1 MASEPNYK
9 STLFI
14 TLGGTI
20 TGLGN
25 ALLANDVL
33 RTCYLAAVGA
43 LVSFLVTVILKKVFG
58 KWMK

>member
-1 MASEPNYK
+1 MASDPSYK

-25 ALLANDVL
+25 ALLANDL
-33 RTCYLAAVGA
+33 IRTCYLAAAGA
-43 LVSFLVTVILKKVFG
+43 LVSFLVTVVLKKVLR

>member
-1 MASEPNYK
+1 MASDPSYK

-25 ALLANDVL
+25 ALLASDFL

-43 LVSFLVTVILKKVFG
+43 LVSFLVTVILKKVFR